1 MRYLLFVGSISSD
14 DDEEFI
20 SNREFPT
27 GERSGPFARLPF
39 TRYLYSV
46 IL

>member
-1 MRYLLFVGSISSD
+1 MMNLLCVCSISSD

-27 GERSGPFARLPF
+27 GERCASL
-39 TRYLYSV
+39 
-46 IL
+46 